1 MPVEH
6 RNPISV
12 FMSLVYP
19 FVYNP
24 NAKIGLYFRITKF
37 FGGNFKNILLF
48 PSHSSLI
55 R

>member
-1 MPVEH
+1 MKH

-12 FMSLVYP
+12 SMSLVYP
-19 FVYNP
+19 FVYNS
-24 NAKIGLYFRITKF
+24 NAKIGLYFRITKL